1 MASLVYPAGPPTTVC
16 VMSPCASTSPS
27 IRVGKR
33 RPSVPSSVG
42 PRGEVETGLPH
53 RCRTG
58 ERDRLERLRVPR
70 YRILSTQL
78 RTVDHSARRSRKTEA
93 NREKKRESQDEPNVN
108 TSNAHGAGGDHS
120 SPVRPFQ
127 GRYTLYGGFP
137 FRGTSHPGCLKPTG
151 ASGLADDRSG
161 GRLLRGR
168 PRMSPWVQ
176 LSDP

>member
-78 RTVDHSARRSRKTEA
+78 RTD
-93 NREKKRESQDEPNVN
+93 SQAGRFN
-108 TSNAHGAGGDHS
+108 TP
-120 SPVRPFQ
+120 PVRAVLSTPYR
-127 GRYTLYGGFP
+127 RY
-137 FRGTSHPGCLKPTG
+137 H
-151 ASGLADDRSG
+151 LA
-161 GRLLRGR
+161 
-168 PRMSPWVQ
+168 VQ
-176 LSDP
+176 LSEARCTEFPKARRGRRDPDPKQSVVLASAHTTRERLVRFAASVVSAPR